1 MCILCE
7 KLLFIASFSE
17 NCLPLY
23 SEKCIYYIVVKK
35 FLRCFV
41 SVIFVT
47 AAFVCCADGLDSAVS
62 HISADDYASEVS
74 CYYSDISTSDS
85 DIYLPRRSST
95 TNTCRLQSITK
106 RTHNA
111 FKNNFEFIKAGKI
124 ICAVTGSSVLQESL
138 NIRVSFIEPAQ
149 RLISLG
155 KLII

>member
-1 MCILCE
+1 M
-7 KLLFIASFSE
+7 
-17 NCLPLY
+17 Y
-23 SEKCIYYIVVKK
+23 SEKCIYYIVVKN
-35 FLRCFV
+35 FLRCLV
-41 SVIFVT
+41 SVIFVA
-47 AAFVCCADGLDSAVS
+47 AAFVCCADCLDSAVS
-62 HISADDYASEVS
+62 QIPADDYASEVS

>member
-1 MCILCE
+1 M
-7 KLLFIASFSE
+7 
-17 NCLPLY
+17 Y
-23 SEKCIYYIVVKK
+23 SEKCIYYIVVKN
-35 FLRCFV
+35 FLRCLV

-47 AAFVCCADGLDSAVS
+47 AAFVCCADGLDSAVPQ
-62 HISADDYASEVS
+62 IPADDYASEVS
-74 CYYSDISTSDS
+74 CYYSDLSTSDS